1 MKQIEQTLTS
11 LEVAEMV
18 EKEHKNLLRDIKR
31 YCKQMKQA
39 NDDLADDRVGLKIEP
54 VDFFIE
60 STYID
65 GKGEE
70 RPCYKVTKKG
80 CEFIAHKT
88 TGTKGTAFTARYI
101 NRFHSIEQ
109 AIQQI
114 AENQKQAEQL
124 KIQEHSNT
132 YLLPVADSWFNEM
145 NDIFERVCAFY
156 NWKRSRLYHEI
167 LNELSE
173 RYDIQKAIETYKI
186 EKGEEPKYIMD
197 VVEWFPQLRNETV
210 KIMKRYESVGNV

>member
-1 MKQIEQTLTS
+1 MKQIEQIITTV
-11 LEVAEMV
+11 EIAEMMEMRHDTV
-18 EKEHKNLLRDIKR
+18 IRKLDGRI
-31 YCKQMKQA
+31 A
-39 NDDLADDRVGLKIEP
+39 NGKKVKGIIEVMTDHHLAVSDY
-54 VDFFIE
+54 FTE
-60 STYID
+60 STYKD
-65 GKGEE
+65 NSGKMNK
-70 RPCYKVTKKG
+70 CYNCTRKG
-80 CEFIAHKT
+80 CEFLAHKFN
-88 TGTKGTAFTARYI
+88 GEKGILFTIRYI
-101 NRFHSIEQ
+101 ERFHNMEQ
-109 AIQQI
+109 AMQQI